1 MNNWIIAGEALS
13 GRSGHEAGR
22 ALLAR
27 LYRQHFGGEMPE
39 ILREPGG
46 KPYFSTGNI
55 HFSITH
61 TKAHVFCALADHPIG
76 IDAEELTRPVKE
88 SLAQRVLSPGEYAQY
103 GAAADKNRAFLTFW
117 VLKEAAAKAT
127 GEGIRGFPN
136 KTDFSL
142 NDPRVQEIDG
152 CLVAVVEIQK

>member
-1 MNNWIIAGEALS
+1 MRMSDTIIAGEALL

-27 LYRQHFGGEMPE
+27 LYRQHFGDEMPE
-39 ILREPGG
+39 ILREDGG
-46 KPYFSTGNI
+46 KPYFSTGSV

-61 TKAHVFCALADHPIG
+61 TKGHVFCVLASRPVG
-76 IDAEELTRPVKE
+76 IDAEELTRPVKD
-88 SLAQRVLSPGEYAQY
+88 SLAQRVLSPTEYAQY
-103 GAAADKNRAFLTFW
+103 QAAPDKNRAFLTFW

-136 KTDFSL
+136 KTNFTLD
-142 NDPRVQEIDG
+142 DPRVQEIDG
-152 CLVAVVEIQK
+152 CLVAVIY

>member
-1 MNNWIIAGEALS
+1 MNDYTIAGEALL

-27 LYRQHFGGEMPE
+27 LYRQQCGEEMPE
-39 ILREPGG
+39 ILREDGG
-46 KPYFSTGNI
+46 KPYFSRGNL

-61 TKAHVFCALADHPIG
+61 TKGHVFCALAPRPIG
-76 IDAEELTRPVKE
+76 IDAEELDRPVKP
-88 SLAQRVLSPGEYAQY
+88 SLARRVLSTTEYAQY
-103 GAAADKNRAFLTFW
+103 EAAPDKNRAFLTFW

-136 KTDFSL
+136 KTSFSL
-142 NDPRVQEIDG
+142 DDPRVQEIDG
-152 CLVAVVEIQK
+152 CLVAVIAL

>member
-1 MNNWIIAGEALS
+1 MKIAGEALN

-27 LYRQHFGGEMPE
+27 LYRQHLGGETPE
-39 ILREPGG
+39 ILREEGG
-46 KPYFSTGNI
+46 KPYFSEGNV

-61 TKAHVFCALADHPIG
+61 TKGHAFCVLADRPVG
-76 IDAEELTRPVKE
+76 IDAEELTRPVKD

-103 GAAADKNRAFLTFW
+103 RAAPDKTRAFLTFW

-142 NDPRVQEIDG
+142 DDPRVQEIDG
-152 CLVAVVEIQK
+152 CLVAVITL